1 MLQGGTTTVFSSQ
14 ENPIPNMAL
23 QPINANNGAPENSS
37 AEKDIKAS
45 QHIIGI
51 EEAGRD
57 VSLEGIANFTKM
69 DSSVKE
75 VAMSPSEKENSPRDI
90 HGWKWAMVVIAT
102 LSTTFLW
109 ALDNTIVADIQPA
122 IIRSFNSVEK
132 LPWLG
137 VAFAVGA
144 ASTNL
149 LWYVSPSHWAM
160 CSNKMPGASS
170 IKHSTINSFIS

>member
-1 MLQGGTTTVFSSQ
+1 MLRGWTTTVFSSQ

-23 QPINANNGAPENSS
+23 QPINANNGVPENSS

-45 QHIIGI
+45 QHITGI
-51 EEAGRD
+51 EKAGRD

-75 VAMSPSEKENSPRDI
+75 VAMSPSERENSPRDI